1 MQEIRLY
8 FNKTDT
14 AKYISHLDLMRTL
27 SRALVRANIPLWYTE
42 GFNPH
47 PFLTFALPLSLGIE
61 SYCESFD
68 IRIEG
73 EYNPE
78 EIKNSLNAVLPQ
90 GLEITGVSD
99 SFMKCNDIAFA
110 EYEAVFEFDEEGT
123 GEAFFNEIQP
133 LLESDELITTKK
145 AKQRG
150 RKIDVEVNLKEYI
163 KSFEFKSENSNLKLY
178 ITLAAGNSKNLNP
191 TVLFERLMR
200 DSAVVPD
207 LTRITKKRL
216 LTVDGKEFK

>member
-1 MQEIRLY
+1 
-8 FNKTDT
+8 
-14 AKYISHLDLMRTL
+14 
-27 SRALVRANIPLWYTE
+27 
-42 GFNPH
+42 
-47 PFLTFALPLSLGIE
+47 LSLGIE